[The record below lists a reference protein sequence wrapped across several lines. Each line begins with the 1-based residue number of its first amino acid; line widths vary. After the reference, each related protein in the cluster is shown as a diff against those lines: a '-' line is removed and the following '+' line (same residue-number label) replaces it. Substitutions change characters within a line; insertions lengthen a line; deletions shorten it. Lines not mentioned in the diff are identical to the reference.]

1 MLAEK
6 IKVHIFDLWSLHL
19 HACTAHQF
27 VQWKEKLFVY
37 ILPIILCTMNQFEGY
52 KSMLNFIKLQSNC
65 NEHELAYQVMH
76 AQ

>member
-1 MLAEK
+1 
-6 IKVHIFDLWSLHL
+6 
-19 HACTAHQF
+19 
-27 VQWKEKLFVY
+27 
-37 ILPIILCTMNQFEGY
+37 MNQFEGY